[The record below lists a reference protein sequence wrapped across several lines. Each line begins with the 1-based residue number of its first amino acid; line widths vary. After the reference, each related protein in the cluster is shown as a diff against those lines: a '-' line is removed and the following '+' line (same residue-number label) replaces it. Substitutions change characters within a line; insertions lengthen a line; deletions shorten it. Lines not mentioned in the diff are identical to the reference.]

1 MFKIK
6 DLEFIMKCN
15 LTIVNYLNA
24 ALNLDAAVLT
34 KSLMKKQI
42 IIYMSILSTFHPF

>member
-15 LTIVNYLNA
+15 LKIVNYLNA
-24 ALNLDAAVLT
+24 ALNLDAAELT
-34 KSLMKKQI
+34 KSLMKKQ